1 MKLVAVLA
9 CRNQSSRLYAKPLQY
24 LDVEGKVS
32 ILDYLV
38 AQLRQ
43 RAEIDAIVLAISDR
57 RENDIYEM
65 KAAEHGIPFVRGD
78 DEDVLGRLVRGAELV
93 GADHV
98 FRVTTESPFTY
109 LENLADV
116 YAHHRTN
123 AIDYS
128 DVSDLPDGS
137 YYQIVGADALRRSW
151 NEGGERYRNEYCTKY
166 IFDNRQQFKIASH
179 VPPPVVRRRDDIRL
193 TVDWPEDL
201 IVMREIYR
209 GLHLRPETPVRIDDI
224 ITFLDAHPEINRV
237 NSWIDSGKGRV
248 WA

>member
-1 MKLVAVLA
+1 MKLAAVLA

-24 LDVEGKVS
+24 LDVEEKVS

-43 RAEIDAIVLAISDR
+43 RAEIDVIVLAISDR
-57 RENDIYEM
+57 RENDSYEA
-65 KAAEHGIPFVRGD
+65 KAAEYGIPFVRGD

-109 LENLADV
+109 FENLPEV
-116 YAHHRTN
+116 YKHHC
-123 AIDYS
+123 AKHMDYS
-128 DVSDLPDGS
+128 DVNELPDGA
-137 YYQIVGADALRRSW
+137 YYQIVSTDALRRSW
-151 NEGGERYRNEYCTKY
+151 NGGGERYRNEYCTKY
-166 IFDNRQQFKIASH
+166 IFDHKQQFAIVSH
-179 VPPPVVRRRDDIRL
+179 APPPAVRRRDDIRL

-209 GLHLRPETPVRIDDI
+209 GLRLRPDAPVRIGDI
-224 ITFLDAHPEINRV
+224 IGFLNAHPEINRV